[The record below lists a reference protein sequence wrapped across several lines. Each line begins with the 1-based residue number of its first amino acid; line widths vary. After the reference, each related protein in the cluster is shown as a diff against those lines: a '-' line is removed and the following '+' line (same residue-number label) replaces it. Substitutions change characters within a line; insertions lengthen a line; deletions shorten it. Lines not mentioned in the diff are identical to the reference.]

1 MMQYN
6 VGNFT
11 QSNNIVV
18 HLSSTLIQVGIFV
31 VSYMI
36 IVYKKLLLQSNKIAK
51 HYYQTFKFHTFN
63 YWISIMAVVE
73 WEWLSKT
80 ESKEVE
86 RSVSGPDYLH
96 FH

>member
-1 MMQYN
+1 MMHSN

-36 IVYKKLLLQSNKIAK
+36 IVYKKLLLYNQTKLPNTITRLSNSTLSIIG
-51 HYYQTFKFHTFN
+51 YQ
-63 YWISIMAVVE
+63 
-73 WEWLSKT
+73 
-80 ESKEVE
+80 
-86 RSVSGPDYLH
+86 
-96 FH
+96 